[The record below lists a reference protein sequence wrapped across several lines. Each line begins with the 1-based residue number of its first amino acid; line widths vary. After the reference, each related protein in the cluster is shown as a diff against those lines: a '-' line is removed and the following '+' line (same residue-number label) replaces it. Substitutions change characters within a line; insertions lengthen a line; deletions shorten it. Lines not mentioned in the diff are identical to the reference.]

1 MLEQILAIVLQSVVP
16 FLIGGGGVWLYYRN
30 KFTEVLT
37 ELEDKKVIIKTIHD
51 HADQIERENVK
62 KFAKEHNAK
71 VAKVAKVTKK
81 AAETKTADKPKRKYK
96 KQSV

>member
-1 MLEQILAIVLQSVVP
+1 MLEQIFAIVLQSVLP

-37 ELEDKKVIIKTIHD
+37 EIEDKKVIIKTIHD

-62 KFAKEHNAK
+62 KFVKEHNAK
-71 VAKVAKVTKK
+71 TAKVSKKTKV
-81 AAETKTADKPKRKYK
+81 EKTLEKPKRKYK
-96 KQSV
+96 KQGI

>member
-71 VAKVAKVTKK
+71 VAKVTKK